1 MNAINTSADETVT
14 ALREALNHWA
24 GAVIVVSHDRWFMRG
39 AVEGLVDDADSETDE
54 DDEEE
59 NMRRRIM
66 YRLKGGILTKL
77 ENGVQE
83 FENLM
88 EKRARKLMES

>member
-1 MNAINTSADETVT
+1 M
-14 ALREALNHWA
+14 REALNHWV

-39 AVEGLVDDADSETDE
+39 AVEGLIDDPSSETDE
-54 DDEEE
+54 DEEEE
-59 NMRRRIM
+59 NLRRRVV

-83 FENLM
+83 FEDLM

>member
-1 MNAINTSADETVT
+1 M
-14 ALREALNHWA
+14 

-39 AVEGLVDDADSETDE
+39 AVEGLIDDPSSDTDE
-54 DDEEE
+54 ADEEE
-59 NMRRRIM
+59 NLRRRVV

-83 FENLM
+83 FEDLM

>member
-1 MNAINTSADETVT
+1 M
-14 ALREALNHWA
+14 

-39 AVEGLVDDADSETDE
+39 AVEGLIDDPSSETDE
-54 DDEEE
+54 DEEEE
-59 NMRRRIM
+59 NLRRRVM

-77 ENGVQE
+77 ENGVQQ
-83 FENLM
+83 FEDLM

>member
-1 MNAINTSADETVT
+1 MT
-14 ALREALNHWA
+14 ALRETLDHWV

-39 AVEGLVDDADSETDE
+39 AVEGLVDDPNSDTDE

-59 NMRRRIM
+59 NLRRRVM
-66 YRLKGGILTKL
+66 YRLKGGILTRL

>member
-1 MNAINTSADETVT
+1 
-14 ALREALNHWA
+14 
-24 GAVIVVSHDRWFMRG
+24 MRG
-39 AVEGLVDDADSETDE
+39 AVEGIIDDPSSDSDE

-59 NMRRRIM
+59 NLRRRIV
-66 YRLKGGILTKL
+66 YRLKGGTLTKL

-88 EKRARKLMES
+88 EKRARKLMDS

>member
-1 MNAINTSADETVT
+1 M
-14 ALREALNHWA
+14 

-39 AVEGLVDDADSETDE
+39 AVEGLIDDPSSDTDEDE
-54 DDEEE
+54 DDE
-59 NMRRRIM
+59 NLRRRIV

-77 ENGVQE
+77 EDGVQE
-83 FENLM
+83 FEDLM

>member
-1 MNAINTSADETVT
+1 M
-14 ALREALNHWA
+14 
-24 GAVIVVSHDRWFMRG
+24 
-39 AVEGLVDDADSETDE
+39 EGLIDDPSSDTDE

-59 NMRRRIM
+59 NLRRRVV
-66 YRLKGGILTKL
+66 YRLKGGILTRL

-83 FENLM
+83 FEDLM